1 MDEGNSVESQGRR
14 SVRVALSV
22 GCTLSL
28 THRQRAEAIGAVIGR
43 PVRYEE
49 TPPEEARQMM
59 LRAWLADAVLAN
71 MALQVTEPEAPSP
84 DFERITGH
92 PPRAFRAWVT
102 DHADAFR

>member
-1 MDEGNSVESQGRR
+1 M
-14 SVRVALSV
+14 
-22 GCTLSL
+22 
-28 THRQRAEAIGAVIGR
+28 IGW

-59 LRAWLADAVLAN
+59 LRAWPPELADAVLAN

-92 PPRAFRAWVT
+92 PPRAFRAWVA